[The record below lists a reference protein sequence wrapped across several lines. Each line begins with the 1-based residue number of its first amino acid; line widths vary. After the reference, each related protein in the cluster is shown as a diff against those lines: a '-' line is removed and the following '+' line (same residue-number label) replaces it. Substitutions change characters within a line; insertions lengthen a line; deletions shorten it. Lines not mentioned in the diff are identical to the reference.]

1 MLTDTQAVDEDV
13 DTLEAGVLIVVGSDN
28 DEDLLIVEDVAVDD
42 VLPVFRLLDWP
53 DDNV

>member
-28 DEDLLIVEDVAVDD
+28 EDLLIVEDVAVDD

>member
-13 DTLEAGVLIVVGSDN
+13 GTLEADVLIVACSHK
-28 DEDLLIVEDVAVDD
+28 EDLLIVEDVAVED

>member
-13 DTLEAGVLIVVGSDN
+13 DTLEAGVLIVACSDN
-28 DEDLLIVEDVAVDD
+28 EDLLIVEDVAVDD

>member
-13 DTLEAGVLIVVGSDN
+13 GTLEAGVLIVASSDN
-28 DEDLLIVEDVAVDD
+28 EDLLIVEDVAVDD

>member
-13 DTLEAGVLIVVGSDN
+13 DTLEAGVLILVGSDN
-28 DEDLLIVEDVAVDD
+28 EDLLIVEDVAVDD

>member
-13 DTLEAGVLIVVGSDN
+13 DTLEAGVLIVDSSDN
-28 DEDLLIVEDVAVDD
+28 EDLLIVEDVAVDD

>member
-13 DTLEAGVLIVVGSDN
+13 DTLEADVLIVACS
-28 DEDLLIVEDVAVDD
+28 DLLIVEDVAVDD
-42 VLPVFRLLDWP
+42 VLPAFRLLDWP

>member
-28 DEDLLIVEDVAVDD
+28 EDLLIAEDVAVDD